1 MNMENTTQLI
11 GYLGADPMERTTRN
25 EKEYVSFSLATHEHY
40 RNAKGEKVTKTLW
53 HSIEAYGTLGKR
65 VKTFANK
72 GDQVGVAGKL
82 TYKKEK
88 ATIVAAEVLFLKK
101 GEQTVRV
108 EKEEEIKEAV

>member
-1 MNMENTTQLI
+1 MNMENTNQLI
-11 GYLGADPMERTTRN
+11 GYLGADPLVETTRN
-25 EKEYVSFSLATHEHY
+25 GKEYASFSLATHDHY

-72 GDQVGVAGKL
+72 GDQVGVRGKL

-88 ATIVAAEVLFLKK
+88 AIIVVAEVLFLKK
-101 GEQTVRV
+101 GEHDVRM
-108 EKEEEIKEAV
+108 EKEEVIKEAV